1 MAMDMEE
8 PAAPDQ
14 VPSAARSPP
23 GPEDI
28 RAQLERIMASPEFPG
43 TGRCSAFLTYIVQE
57 VLEGRAK
64 RLKGYS
70 VAIEVFGRHEGF
82 TQDDPVVRIE
92 AGRLRRALERYYLIA
107 GRDEPLTIEVPKG
120 GYVPRFSWS
129 CPLREIASSIE
140 IAATSSP
147 SSGTA
152 GTTLWSKKWATLAA
166 LAVAVVLAVAAM
178 FAHPSAV
185 RTVLGRPNPTASN
198 AAPSAPTLVVIPF
211 AGLGESADARTYALG
226 LTEELLTALPRFKE
240 IQVFGRETSEAL
252 SSEVGAA
259 HVRGALGADYLLTG
273 GVRLS
278 GNHVRVTARVLDTQT
293 NAILWSQDY
302 DDDLNTQGLM
312 AIQTDVANKVATTV
326 AQPYGIISTAAAS
339 RFTPNDLDAYGCTLQ
354 FYAYRADL
362 NAPQHAYL
370 RTCLESA
377 IARYPTY
384 ATAWAMLSMIYLD
397 EHRFKYNQK
406 SGSPT
411 ALERSLQ
418 AARRAVQL
426 DPDNTRGLQALMT
439 ALFFNKQPEESL
451 RVGEEAVTINPN
463 DTELLS
469 EFGTRLAM
477 SGQWG
482 RGKSMLE
489 AALARNPGRAG
500 YYHGIVALADYMQ
513 KDNLA
518 AVAQIRQADQQKFPL
533 FQLVAAIVYQ
543 QAGMPDETAR
553 ASASFAKLGPDFLV
567 HLRDEI
573 EERVLQPQD
582 KERIIESLR
591 RAGLRAPDDQGVALA
606 GDPTIGR

>member
-1 MAMDMEE
+1 MHTEG
-8 PAAPDQ
+8 PAAPDR
-14 VPSAARSPP
+14 VPSAARAPP
-23 GPEDI
+23 GPGDI
-28 RAQLERIMASPEFPG
+28 HAQLERILTSSEYPG
-43 TGRCSAFLTYIVQE
+43 TGRCSAFLSYIVQE
-57 VLEGRAK
+57 VLEGRAN

-70 VAIEVFGRHEGF
+70 VAIEVFGRHEGY

-107 GRDEPLTIEVPKG
+107 GRDDPLVIEVPKG
-120 GYVPRFSWS
+120 GYVPTFTWS
-129 CPLREIASSIE
+129 CPLPVETPAIKPPSIAE
-140 IAATSSP
+140 
-147 SSGTA
+147 TA
-152 GTTLWSKKWATLAA
+152 PYPTRFQKWATLAVVSVGMITAVTAAFIHSAAIPPA
-166 LAVAVVLAVAAM
+166 LG
-178 FAHPSAV
+178 HSNSA
-185 RTVLGRPNPTASN
+185 TSSSLPD
-198 AAPSAPTLVVIPF
+198 APTLVVAPF
-211 AGLGESADARTYALG
+211 ASLGESPDAKTYAMG

-252 SSEVGAA
+252 SSEVDAA

-278 GNHVRVTARVLDTQT
+278 GNHVRVTARILDTQT

-302 DDDLNTQGLM
+302 DDNLSTRGLIT
-312 AIQTDVANKVATTV
+312 IQTDVADKVATAV
-326 AQPYGIISTAAAS
+326 AQPYGIISKAAAS
-339 RFTPNDLDAYGCTLQ
+339 KLTPNDLDAYGCTLQ

-362 NAPQHAYL
+362 NAAQHGYL

-397 EHRFKYNQK
+397 EHRFKYNPR
-406 SGSPT
+406 SGPPS

-426 DPDNTRGLQALMT
+426 DPDNTRGFQALMT

-451 RVGEEAVTINPN
+451 RVGEQALKINPN

-477 SGQWG
+477 SGQWS
-482 RGKSMLE
+482 RGESLLE
-489 AALARNPGRAG
+489 AALARNPGGAG
-500 YYHGIVALADYMQ
+500 YYHGIVALSDYMQ
-513 KDNLA
+513 DKSVD
-518 AVAQIRQADQQKFPL
+518 AVAEIRQADQQKFPL
-533 FQLVAAIVYQ
+533 FHLVAAVVYE
-543 QAGMPDETAR
+543 QAGMPDEAAS
-553 ASASFAKLGPDFLV
+553 ASASFAKLGPEFLV

-582 KERIIESLR
+582 KERIMASLR
-591 RAGLRAPDDQGVALA
+591 KAGLRAPDDQGVAFA
-606 GDPTIGR
+606 GDPTFGR